1 MLRYLGFAFVLIMLS
16 LFGVQK
22 LQGNLTQPHVT
33 EAKSQPSAPAGA
45 RSAIIT
51 AENGHYAAEAR
62 VDGHEEVAFMVDTGA
77 SQITLRESDAARLG
91 YRPGPADYVIKI
103 ETANGEG
110 RAAAIQLTS
119 IEVGDI
125 MVRDVRAIV
134 VPDSALSV
142 NLLGM
147 SFLSRVRWT
156 QERGQLV
163 LEQ

>member
-1 MLRYLGFAFVLIMLS
+1 MRLIFVAALVVMALSVVGVRLIQDDLTRPRVTMAKPALS
-16 LFGVQK
+16 AQSSSRAV
-22 LQGNLTQPHVT
+22 VI
-33 EAKSQPSAPAGA
+33 KS
-45 RSAIIT
+45 
-51 AENGHYAAEAR
+51 ENGHYAAEAR

-91 YRPGPADYVIKI
+91 YRPGSADYVLKI
-103 ETANGEG
+103 DTANGEG
-110 RAAAIQLTS
+110 RAAPVELAS
-119 IEVGDI
+119 VEVGDV
-125 MVRDVRAIV
+125 MVRNVRALV

-156 QERGQLV
+156 QERGELV

>member
-1 MLRYLGFAFVLIMLS
+1 MRLIFGAVLVVMAISVISAHLI
-16 LFGVQK
+16 QED
-22 LQGNLTQPHVT
+22 LTRPRVT
-33 EAKSQPSAPAGA
+33 LAKPAAQPSSGS
-45 RSAIIT
+45 RTVVIKS
-51 AENGHYAAEAR
+51 ENGHYAAEAR

-91 YRPGPADYVIKI
+91 YRPGVADYVLKI
-103 ETANGEG
+103 DTANGEG
-110 RAAAIQLTS
+110 RAAPVQLAS
-119 IEVGDI
+119 VEVGDV
-125 MVRDVRAIV
+125 MVRNVRALV

-156 QERGQLV
+156 QERGELV